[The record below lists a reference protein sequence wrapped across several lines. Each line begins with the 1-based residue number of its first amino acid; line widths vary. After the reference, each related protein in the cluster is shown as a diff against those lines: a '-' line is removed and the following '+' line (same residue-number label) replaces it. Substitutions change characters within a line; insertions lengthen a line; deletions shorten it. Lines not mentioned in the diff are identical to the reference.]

1 VSRWVGIVVITACVG
16 LMIGAL
22 ELSGVGVKLSAFVL
36 DLSDGNLV
44 LTLVLIGLAS
54 LILGMGLDA
63 IPAYLTLATLMAPAL
78 VELGVSDIAAH
89 LFVIYWGLASFF
101 TPPMCLAVFVAISIS
116 GSRLWETGWEAVKVG
131 IAAFIIPF
139 AFVLDE
145 ALLMRGSTAEIAV
158 AFTSAVIGSV
168 ALAAAI
174 RGYAFNPLG
183 ILSRLLLGI
192 AAFVLIT
199 PEDKLIGLAMLA
211 VTLIVQRALY
221 TRRVR
226 SVA

>member
-1 VSRWVGIVVITACVG
+1 
-16 LMIGAL
+16 MIGAL
-22 ELSGVGVKLSAFVL
+22 EMSGVGVKLSSFVL
-36 DLSDGNLV
+36 ELSNGNMI

-78 VELGVSDIAAH
+78 VALGVSDLAAH

-116 GSRLWETGWEAVKVG
+116 GSRLWETGWEAMKVG

-145 ALLMRGSTAEIAV
+145 ALLMQGSFLQISVAFSTAA
-158 AFTSAVIGSV
+158 AGAV

-183 ILSRLLLGI
+183 VLPRLLLGVS
-192 AAFVLIT
+192 AFVLIT
-199 PEDKLIGLAMLA
+199 PDDKLIGLAVLIG
-211 VTLIVQRALY
+211 TLSVQRVLY
-221 TRRVR
+221 NGQVR
-226 SVA
+226 TAP